1 MEKRFCKVLV
11 TYFGNRRTEGSSPG
25 VAIDVLR
32 SLKDVVDNERKLH
45 PGLPVDVII
54 VNNIDYEN
62 QYDEGNDFLRRLDG
76 NNTKTGKFIILERE
90 NVGISFGGFSYAFEK
105 FREYYDYFFFCEDD
119 VFILK
124 DDYYRNFVETLE
136 SDPSIGFVALAV
148 ISKNPIYVTHASGGC
163 GCSSTKKLNLVFEKY
178 GWLPHYK
185 GEEKNMRN
193 HELYGEV
200 EFTGTLVRDFGFKIV
215 NAKGYSA
222 FPVNVH
228 EIPWYKNFLEKY
240 GDDFGEKI
248 YRIGSNEDF
257 QKKVKKFMRSIKLNT
272 LPFKQVLKVLCRML
286 G

>member
-11 TYFGNRRTEGSSPG
+11 TYFGNRRIESNSPG
-25 VAIDVLR
+25 APIDVFRLLR
-32 SLKDVVDNERKLH
+32 KAVENEKKLN
-45 PGLPVDVII
+45 PGLPVDMII

-62 QYDEGNDFLRRLDG
+62 QYDEGNNFLRRLDG
-76 NNTKTGKFIILERE
+76 SKSKTGKFIILERE

-124 DDYYRNFVETLE
+124 DGYYRNFIETLE
-136 SDPSIGFVALAV
+136 SDPSIGFIALAV

-163 GCSSTKKLNLVFEKY
+163 GCSSTKILNLVFEKY

-185 GEEKNMRN
+185 GEDNNIRN

-200 EFTGTLVRDFGFKIV
+200 EFTGTLIRDFGLKIV
-215 NAKGYSA
+215 NAKGYST
-222 FPVNVH
+222 FPVNVQ

-240 GDDFGEKI
+240 GDDFGERI

-257 QKKVKKFMRSIKLNT
+257 QKKVKKLIRAIKLNT
-272 LPFKQVLKVLCRML
+272 SSFKQVLKVLCRMQ